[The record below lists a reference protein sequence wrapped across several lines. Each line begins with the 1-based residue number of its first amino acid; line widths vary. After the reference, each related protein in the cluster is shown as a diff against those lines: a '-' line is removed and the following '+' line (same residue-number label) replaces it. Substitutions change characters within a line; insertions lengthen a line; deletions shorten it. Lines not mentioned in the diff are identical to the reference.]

1 MRYLPPALDPNVVAE
16 EGTLVAI
23 QRKVLDCIRAIT
35 ALSRVTDIW
44 CEDDKT
50 LDEQLRQALVEA
62 KPLSIMVSLGPMRD
76 TASGVPGR
84 LELDAL
90 EVIITL
96 YENPLFNRT
105 PRGTNLTINRALEI
119 VATRLKCQPIAAS
132 FLNSPRVE
140 TPGRAIGDTL
150 AKSIIFK
157 LAATVLA
164 DETGD
169 AP

>member
-1 MRYLPPALDPNVVAE
+1 MQYLPPTLDPDVIAQD
-16 EGTLVAI
+16 GYLVAI
-23 QRKVLDCIRAIT
+23 QRKVLDCLRALPP
-35 ALSRVTDIW
+35 LSRVGDMW

-50 LDEQLRQALVEA
+50 LDEELRKALVEA
-62 KPLSIMVSLGPMRD
+62 KPFSIMVSLGRMRD

-90 EVIITL
+90 EILITL
-96 YENPLFNRT
+96 YENPLFNRA
-105 PRGTNLTINRALEI
+105 PSGTNLTINKAIEI
-119 VATRLKCQPIAAS
+119 VATSLKCQPIGAS

-150 AKSIIFK
+150 AKSVVFS

-164 DETGD
+164 DDTGA